1 MKELKE
7 GATQISGGQHSKEGL
22 ARTNDHKGKF
32 TMEEDMIGKT
42 GYDKSLSTII
52 LCNTSESVCLIVAV
66 TVLVPGSLGSYV
78 IFLGG
83 PLGVLERGSQ
93 GISDLCS
100 GLNIFFE
107 NFQISSSYFRI

>member
-66 TVLVPGSLGSYV
+66 TPCSWVLGVICDFFGRSTGSLRKR
-78 IFLGG
+78 F
-83 PLGVLERGSQ
+83 PR
-93 GISDLCS
+93 
-100 GLNIFFE
+100 
-107 NFQISSSYFRI
+107 NF